1 MKNKKIKYVYVIQER
16 TGEIWFDLYKE
27 RDLDYIK
34 KFYKALVQKNV
45 YLDYRIIKVICG
57 KD

>member
-1 MKNKKIKYVYVIQER
+1 MKNKKISSVYVIQEK

-45 YLDYRIIKVICG
+45 YIDYRIIKVICG